1 MNNWDFSVPADDFP
15 EPMLLVSPDGEVL
28 AINRAARE
36 DFGLGAGYPATHLCD
51 LVADAGEKV
60 MAFVRLCSSTREA
73 VPGALSFRTPAGIL
87 DCRCDGHRTADGLVY
102 LRCRPKD
109 TSNQAFTVL
118 NEKIAELAREIA
130 IRMRTEQRLEELLKS
145 REILIQELH
154 HRIRNSIQ
162 VAISLAGLQMRQAT
176 DGATREQFLKHS
188 NRLKAIGLV
197 YRTLYRD
204 QDFTRLDIGAFI
216 NDLCTELGR
225 AYRGSEMSFSIQ
237 VEATLLSL
245 EQAVPF
251 ALIINE
257 LVTNALV
264 HAFEAGGRG
273 SIQVSLRHSRPGRV
287 QLTVADHGTGI
298 SAERL
303 KPASGGTGLDLVRM
317 LARQLDAS
325 FEVDHVQGTT
335 FRVAFKDAAAGAMSS

>member
-60 MAFVRLCSSTREA
+60 MAFVRLCSSTRDA

-109 TSNQAFTVL
+109 MSNQAFTVL

-130 IRMRTEQRLEELLKS
+130 IRMRTEEQLQELLKS

-162 VAISLAGLQMRQAT
+162 MAISLAGLQMRQAT

-197 YRTLYRD
+197 YRTLYRE
-204 QDFTRLDIGAFI
+204 QDFTRLDISDFVS
-216 NDLCTELGR
+216 DLCSELRR
-225 AYRGSEMSFSIQ
+225 ACCKSDISFSIE
-237 VEATLLSL
+237 VDATLLSL
-245 EQAVPF
+245 DQAVPF
-251 ALIINE
+251 ALIVNE
-257 LVTNALV
+257 LVTNAV
-264 HAFEAGGRG
+264 KYAYPAGMHG
-273 SIQVSLRHSRPGRV
+273 IIRV
-287 QLTVADHGTGI
+287 QFESAQDGSFAVQVADEGVGLPPGFDPATTKSLGMRMV
-298 SAERL
+298 SALLGQVGAEL
-303 KPASGGTGLDLVRM
+303 SCASGSGGTNFTI
-317 LARQLDAS
+317 S
-325 FEVDHVQGTT
+325 
-335 FRVAFKDAAAGAMSS
+335 AAG

>member
-1 MNNWDFSVPADDFP
+1 M
-15 EPMLLVSPDGEVL
+15 
-28 AINRAARE
+28 
-36 DFGLGAGYPATHLCD
+36 
-51 LVADAGEKV
+51 
-60 MAFVRLCSSTREA
+60 
-73 VPGALSFRTPAGIL
+73 
-87 DCRCDGHRTADGLVY
+87 
-102 LRCRPKD
+102 
-109 TSNQAFTVL
+109 

-154 HRIRNSIQ
+154 HRIGNSIQ
-162 VAISLAGLQMRQAT
+162 VAISLAGLQMREAA
-176 DGATREQFLKHS
+176 DGVTREQFLKHS

-197 YRTLYRD
+197 YRTLYRE
-204 QDFTRLDIGAFI
+204 QDFTRLDIGAFV

-225 AYRGSEMSFSIQ
+225 AYRGPEIPFSIQ

-251 ALIINE
+251 ALIVNE

-273 SIQVSLRHSRPGRV
+273 SVQVSLRHSPPSRLELV
-287 QLTVADHGTGI
+287 VADNGI
-298 SAERL
+298 GMSAEPL

-325 FEVDHVQGTT
+325 LEVDHVQGTT
-335 FRVAFKDAAAGAMSS
+335 VRVAFKDTAAGAISL

>member
-51 LVADAGEKV
+51 LVADAREKV

-130 IRMRTEQRLEELLKS
+130 FRMRTEQRLEELLKS
-145 REILIQELH
+145 QEILIQELH
-154 HRIRNSIQ
+154 HRIGNSIQ
-162 VAISLAGLQMRQAT
+162 MAISLAGLQMREAT

-204 QDFTRLDIGAFI
+204 QDFTRLDISDFVG
-216 NDLCTELGR
+216 DLCTELRR
-225 AYRGSEMSFSIQ
+225 AYGGAEISFSIR
-237 VEATLLSL
+237 VDTTLLSL
-245 EQAVPF
+245 DQAVPF
-251 ALIINE
+251 ALIVNE

-264 HAFEAGGRG
+264 HAFEADGCG
-273 SIQVSLRHSRPGRV
+273 SIQVSLRHSPPGRIE
-287 QLTVADHGTGI
+287 LTVADDRIGI
-298 SAERL
+298 PAELL
-303 KPASGGTGLDLVRM
+303 KPGKGGTGLNLVRA
-317 LARQLDAS
+317 LAKQLGGSLEIDP
-325 FEVDHVQGTT
+325 FPGTT
-335 FRVAFKDAAAGAMSS
+335 FRIAFRDPAAGTMPS